1 MISDEEQTLNEA
13 LENSLR
19 IHNNN
24 PKMYY
29 LEDGT
34 NEEDKEN
41 IKQCK
46 LVFKALKVFSK
57 KLTPD
62 WFKSDEAVPIHPKF
76 AQIKRHIDQ
85 IRFFYS
91 SQESA
96 LIRLFMRKLL
106 PSNPLPLRF
115 AILSSVSLFSTRVY
129 IHSDKLR
136 PQPLQ
141 AYIDGYFN
149 FVINMGENVIRYPLL
164 PDKPIYNSDGEIQGP
179 ELPPSIRFIGAK
191 SAQNN
196 DIEGS
201 QSQIQQYVLQ
211 TAPKNGRRTQFHSFI
226 SILNSGK
233 PISDFLESFSNALT
247 SFDISFATA
256 ICALASDPD
265 SINSI
270 ISLINILSVNQM
282 FDHFLR
288 CLATSVKQA
297 ITGYLIEDV
306 PELIALDNLFISSS
320 ITWART
326 IASDFHSQDHPEI
339 NELVE
344 RVCND
349 IMNKKINSNYGL
361 YILKAIL
368 VISAY
373 DDQSGDSAIAMF
385 MEVVIRPFAIGLHI
399 GNSFVELKENL
410 ARSDEGVSDM
420 QRLIE
425 KTIVKILGMKISV
438 SYNESKVSDQLFEIH
453 NFVNQKIDP
462 FVRMV
467 VALNGRKERDHPV
480 IQMITFA
487 FTKCGDLAMY

>member
-1 MISDEEQTLNEA
+1 MISDDEQTLNDA
-13 LENSLR
+13 LARSLE
-19 IHNNN
+19 IHNQN

-29 LEDGT
+29 LETGD
-34 NEEDKEN
+34 NEEDREKIKICKE
-41 IKQCK
+41 
-46 LVFKALKVFSK
+46 VFKALKVFAHR
-57 KLTPD
+57 LTPD
-62 WFKSDEAVPIHPKF
+62 WFKSDEAVPNHPKF

-91 SQESA
+91 TQESQ

-129 IHSDKLR
+129 IHSSKLR

-149 FVINMGENVIRYPLL
+149 FVVNMGENVIRYPLL
-164 PDKPIYNSDGEIQGP
+164 PDKNAGEMEGP

-191 SAQNN
+191 SAQNA

-211 TAPKNGRRTQFHSFI
+211 TAPKNGRRQQFHSFV

-233 PISDFLESFSNALT
+233 PVSDFLESFSNALT
-247 SFDISFATA
+247 SFDLSFATA

-270 ISLINILSVNQM
+270 ISLINILAVNQM

-320 ITWART
+320 LTWART
-326 IASDFHSQDHPEI
+326 LATDFHGQDLPEI
-339 NELVE
+339 YELVE
-344 RVCND
+344 RICND
-349 IMNKKINSNYGL
+349 IMNKRINSNYGL

-373 DDQSGDSAIAMF
+373 DDQSGDAAIAMF
-385 MEVVIRPFAIGLHI
+385 MEVVVRPFAIGLQI
-399 GNSFVELKENL
+399 GNNFVVLKESL
-410 ARSDEGVSDM
+410 ARSDENVADI

-438 SYNESKVSDQLFEIH
+438 TYNESKVTDQLFEIH
-453 NFVNQKIDP
+453 NFVTQKIDP
-462 FVRMV
+462 FVRMI
-467 VALNGRKERDHPV
+467 VALNARKERDHPV
-480 IQMITFA
+480 IQTITFA

>member
-1 MISDEEQTLNEA
+1 MISDEEQVLNDA
-13 LENSLR
+13 LETSLR
-19 IHNNN
+19 IHNEK

-29 LEDGT
+29 LETGET
-34 NEEDKEN
+34 EEDKEN

-46 LVFKALKVFSK
+46 KVFKALKIFAY

-62 WFKSDEAVPIHPKF
+62 WFKSDEAIPIHPKF

-91 SQESA
+91 SQEPS

-106 PSNPLPLRF
+106 PSNPMPLRF
-115 AILSSVSLFSTRVY
+115 PILSSVSLFSTRVY

-141 AYIDGYFN
+141 AYVDGYFN

-164 PDKPIYNSDGEIQGP
+164 PDKPTFNNDGEMERP
-179 ELPPSIRFIGAK
+179 NLPPSIRFIGAK
-191 SAQNN
+191 SSQTS

-201 QSQIQQYVLQ
+201 QSQIQKYVLE
-211 TAPKNGRRTQFHSFI
+211 TAPRTGRRTQFHSFI

-233 PISDFLESFSNALT
+233 PITDFLESFSNALT

-256 ICALASDPD
+256 ICALASDP
-265 SINSI
+265 NSI
-270 ISLINILSVNQM
+270 TSIIALINILSVNQM

-288 CLATSVKQA
+288 CLAASVRQA
-297 ITGYLIEDV
+297 VSGYLIEDV
-306 PELIALDNLFISSS
+306 PELIALDNLFIASS
-320 ITWART
+320 ITWARSL
-326 IASDFHSQDHPEI
+326 AADFHGQEQPEI
-339 NELVE
+339 KYLVE
-344 RVCND
+344 RICND
-349 IMNKKINSNYGL
+349 IMNKRINSNYGL

-373 DDQSGDSAIAMF
+373 DDQSGDAAIAMF
-385 MEVVIRPFAIGLHI
+385 MEVVVRPFAIGLHI
-399 GNSFVELKENL
+399 GNNFVVLKENL
-410 ARSDEGVSDM
+410 ARSDESVAET

-438 SYNESKVSDQLFEIH
+438 SYKESKVNDQLFEIH
-453 NFVNQKIDP
+453 NFVTQKIDP
-462 FVRMV
+462 FVRLV
-467 VALNGRKERDHPV
+467 VALNGRKEREHPV
-480 IQMITFA
+480 IYSFINLFMNN
-487 FTKCGDLAMY
+487 